1 MGDLITE
8 LAPLGIRRVLDDGE
22 LLCRQGEPGREAY
35 LVLDGL
41 IDASIGDGD
50 LVITVGKHSVG
61 SLVGE
66 VTAVVGGTRIATL
79 RSVGRTTLSV
89 IDQAVLSAWLDSH
102 PVDAASV
109 LATARERTDRTRV
122 AAQLTAQLGDGSEGL
137 AGAIAQRMSW
147 RSVPAGEV
155 LYRKGELATAA
166 YFLVSGRAQLD
177 FGDGQTRLMGSG
189 ELIGAIEAIEEQQ
202 RPATATAVRH
212 LTVGQLDV
220 SDFLDLVTTE
230 PLAAVRLVRRV
241 ISAPDS
247 ARASRSRSLAVI
259 AVADV
264 TVEQVGQ
271 PMSEA
276 IGSLCES
283 VFLTPDRVDRLLGSP
298 GIAQVPSGASAE
310 IRLAEL
316 LHQVEVDND
325 IVLLAASSEPSEW
338 LDRVLRHADHVVL
351 ISAAHPI
358 GDEARAIDRILAQLR
373 QQGRPI
379 PVWLGL
385 RHPPR
390 APRARKTAAIA
401 SRFGLEEVHHLR
413 SEEGTVAGDGT
424 STREGAADLA
434 RLARLAVGRGTAVV
448 LSGGGARGFAHI
460 GVFQSLTECGIAVDR
475 VVGAS
480 MGSVIAAAVAQGLEG
495 TDLLDVVERQ
505 FEGLLDYTVPMVSL
519 LKGEKI
525 SDNIRAQWGAYDIED
540 LWLPFS
546 CVSTNLTQSR
556 SEIHRSGPVHQAVRA
571 SVALPGIL
579 PPVPFGPDL
588 LIDGGVLDNLP
599 ISLVE
604 NDPSIET
611 IIAVDVSPTRG
622 PGAPSAFGP
631 AVSGWSAVADRVRGK
646 RTLPTLASVL
656 MRSVSVGSAR
666 VRDQYL
672 AEGLADLYLDLN
684 LGGIGLLDFTD
695 VRPIAQRGYEAAHPQ
710 LQAWAS
716 AQAGQL
722 GTPSSSGTPKVLRN
736 PETNR

>member
-8 LAPLGIRRVLDDGE
+8 LAPLGIRRMLDDGE
-22 LLCRQGEPGREAY
+22 LLCRQGEPGREAF
-35 LVLDGL
+35 LVLDGS
-41 IDASIGDGD
+41 IDATIEDGD
-50 LVITVGKHSVG
+50 SVITVGSHTVG

-79 RSVGRTTLSV
+79 RSVGPTTLSV
-89 IDQAVLSAWLDSH
+89 IDQAVLSEWLDSH
-102 PVDAASV
+102 PLDAASV

-122 AAQLTAQLGDGSEGL
+122 AAQLTAQLGAGSEGL

-155 LYRKGELATAA
+155 LYRKGEPATAA

-177 FGDGQTRLMGSG
+177 FGDGETRLMGSG
-189 ELIGAIEAIEEQQ
+189 ELIGAVEAIEEQQ

-230 PLAAVRLVRRV
+230 PLAAMRLVRRV
-241 ISAPDS
+241 ISVPHS

-259 AVADV
+259 AVDDV
-264 TVEQVGQ
+264 TVEQLGQ

-276 IGSLCES
+276 IGSLCDS
-283 VFLTPDRVDRLLGSP
+283 VLLTPDRVDRLLGSA
-298 GIAQVPSGASAE
+298 GIAQVPSGVSAE

-316 LHQVEVDND
+316 FHQVEVEND
-325 IVLLAASSEPSEW
+325 IVLLAAGAEPSEW

-351 ISAAHPI
+351 VSAAHPI
-358 GDEARAIDRILAQLR
+358 GEQARVIDRVLTQLR
-373 QQGRPI
+373 QQGRDVPT
-379 PVWLGL
+379 WLGL

-390 APRARKTAAIA
+390 APRARKTSGIA
-401 SRFGLEEVHHLR
+401 SRFGLDEVHHLR
-413 SEEGTVAGDGT
+413 SDSSG
-424 STREGAADLA
+424 DLA

-460 GVFQSLTECGIAVDR
+460 GVFQSLTECGIPFDR

-556 SEIHRSGPVHQAVRA
+556 SEIHRHGPVHQAVRA

-579 PPVPFGPDL
+579 PPVPFGRDL

-604 NDPSIET
+604 NDPSIGT

-622 PGAPSAFGP
+622 PSAPSAFGP

-672 AEGLADLYLDLN
+672 AEGLADLYLELD
-684 LGGIGLLDFTD
+684 LGGVGLLDFTD

-710 LQAWAS
+710 LEEWAS
-716 AQAGQL
+716 AQAGQP

>member
-8 LAPLGIRRVLDDGE
+8 LAPLGITRMLDDGE
-22 LLCRQGEPGREAY
+22 LLCLQGEPGREAY
-35 LVLDGL
+35 LVLDGA
-41 IDASIGDGD
+41 IAASIEHGDS
-50 LVITVGKHSVG
+50 VITVGKHTAG

-79 RSVGRTTLSV
+79 RSRGRTTLSV
-89 IDQAVLSAWLDSH
+89 IDQAVLSEWLDSH
-102 PVDAASV
+102 PVEAASA

-122 AAQLTAQLGDGSEGL
+122 AAQLAAQLGPGSEEL

-155 LYRKGELATAA
+155 LYRKGESATAA
-166 YFLVSGRAQLD
+166 FFLVSGRAQLD
-177 FGDGQTRLMGSG
+177 FGDGRTSLMGSG
-189 ELIGAIEAIEEQQ
+189 ELIGAVEALEEEP
-202 RPATATAVRH
+202 RPATAMAVRH
-212 LTVGQLDV
+212 LTVGQLNV

-241 ISAPDS
+241 ISAPVS
-247 ARASRSRSLAVI
+247 ARAGRSRSLAVV
-259 AVADV
+259 AVGDMS
-264 TVEQVGQ
+264 VEQLGL
-271 PMSEA
+271 PLGEA
-276 IGSLCES
+276 IGSLCDA
-283 VFLTPDRVDRLLGSP
+283 VLLTPDRVDRLLGSP
-298 GIAQVPSGASAE
+298 GIAQVSVGASGE

-316 LHQVEVDND
+316 FHQVEVDND
-325 IVLLAASSEPSEW
+325 VVLLAASAEPSEW
-338 LDRVLRHADHVVL
+338 LDRVLRHADQVVL
-351 ISAAHPI
+351 VSAAHPI
-358 GDEARAIDRILAQLR
+358 GEQAKTIDRVMAQLR
-373 QQGRPI
+373 QQGRQVPT
-379 PVWLGL
+379 WLGL
-385 RHPPR
+385 QHPPR
-390 APRARKTAAIA
+390 APRARKTSDVA
-401 SRFGLEEVHHLR
+401 SRFGVDEVHHLR
-413 SEEGTVAGDGT
+413 SDSSG
-424 STREGAADLA
+424 DLA

-460 GVFQSLTECGIAVDR
+460 GVFQSLAECGLSVDR

-480 MGSVIAAAVAQGLEG
+480 MGSVIAAAVAQGLDG

-525 SDNIRAQWGAYDIED
+525 SDNIRAQWGSYDIED

-556 SEIHRSGPVHQAVRA
+556 SEIHRHGPVHQAVRA

-579 PPVPFGPDL
+579 PPVPFGRDL

-599 ISLVE
+599 ISLVQD
-604 NDPSIET
+604 DPSIST

-622 PGAPSAFGP
+622 PSAPSAFGP

-672 AEGLADLYLDLN
+672 AEGLADLYLDLD
-684 LGGIGLLDFTD
+684 LGGVGLLDFTD

-710 LQAWAS
+710 LQAWALD
-716 AQAGQL
+716 QAGQP

-736 PETNR
+736 PETSR